1 MTRHAA
7 TGFLLAAALCAGLAS
22 APSLG
27 AQALEKPRLD
37 AGRVTGEVL
46 AGTYA
51 GIGGFLVG
59 RATAVRLAEVAGA
72 VEEPT
77 LRRVGWAGGIL
88 GGGLA
93 TAGVVYGIG
102 GLGETAGDFDATWLG
117 SGAGFV
123 LSATVARLLFGA
135 DGAPPEGMRPA
146 ARWATINALALLPA
160 IGATIGFN
168 STRRIAVPLS
178 AQ

>member
-1 MTRHAA
+1 MRRAA
-7 TGFLLAAALCAGLAS
+7 TGLVLAAAVGAGVLAS
-22 APSLG
+22 RPLG

-37 AGRVTGEVL
+37 AGRVTGEVF

-51 GIGGFLVG
+51 GIGGFLIG
-59 RATAVRLAEVAGA
+59 RATAVRVAEVVGA

-123 LSATVARLLFGA
+123 LSATVARLLLGA

-168 STRRIAVPLS
+168 STRRIAAPPS